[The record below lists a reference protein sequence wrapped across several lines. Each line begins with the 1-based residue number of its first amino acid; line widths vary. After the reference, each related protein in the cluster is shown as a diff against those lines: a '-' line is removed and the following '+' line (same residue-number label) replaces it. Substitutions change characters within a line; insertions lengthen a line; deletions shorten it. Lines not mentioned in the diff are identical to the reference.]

1 MKRIT
6 DFLNECG
13 KCEWSEEPNYNGFP
27 DEENYDIYI
36 SRLYDNAVSALVEY
50 GDEASYTT
58 IKRRCNEIAEKIKYA
73 DFPTDKALSYMKNEV
88 DVSTNESFHK
98 SYNHLLMAKNC
109 RDRQLFL
116 FSEFIKYLQTDKV
129 PLEYTTN
136 KPTNMT
142 QPVKMSNDKDELI
155 KGVRRLAEFL
165 HCGTNRANEI
175 AKSGI
180 LVREG
185 VQFRLGNSNHFH
197 KKKLMELLT
206 TNPDLFKDLH
216 WH

>member
-1 MKRIT
+1 MPTSQQTKLCRI
-6 DFLNECG
+6 
-13 KCEWSEEPNYNGFP
+13 
-27 DEENYDIYI
+27 
-36 SRLYDNAVSALVEY
+36 
-50 GDEASYTT
+50 
-58 IKRRCNEIAEKIKYA
+58 
-73 DFPTDKALSYMKNEV
+73 KNEV

-165 HCGTNRANEI
+165 QCGTNRANAI

-180 LVREG
+180 LIREG
-185 VQFRLGNSNHFH
+185 VQFRLGNANHFH
-197 KKKLMELLT
+197 KKKLMELLASKP
-206 TNPDLFKDLH
+206 NLFKDLH